1 MLICI
6 NKIFKINVSVVR
18 DVRQMFGLSSSL
30 QSSWSVRVFVRNC
43 SGLRLLCPGL
53 VRRCTFEFP
62 SKGVSSPRFQFWEK
76 VSSLFLSILLCVG
89 CNGVCTKDTVK
100 ISNVKWFACHV
111 VCLVHANRFI
121 LRVVISRAFLQIEI
135 SR

>member
-30 QSSWSVRVFVRNC
+30 QSSWSVRVFVKNC

-53 VRRCTFEFP
+53 VRRCTFAFP
-62 SKGVSSPRFQFWEK
+62 SKGVSFPRFQFLEK
-76 VSSLFLSILLCVG
+76 VSSLAVLAVTAFVQRTQSRFLMW
-89 CNGVCTKDTVK
+89 
-100 ISNVKWFACHV
+100 KWFACHLV
-111 VCLVHANRFI
+111 SLVHANRFI